1 MYKFSFS
8 LILILSI
15 TSFNVNS
22 QNTVLNSFGK
32 GVVNIVSK
40 DSSFS
45 TKLGLRIQSLY
56 IGEWNLNDTTGFDA
70 GNSKFL
76 IRRARIK
83 LDGFAFTPK
92 LKYKIELGLSGRD
105 LGKPDERTGYAPR
118 MIFDAVLKWNFYK
131 NFTLWAG
138 QTKLPG
144 NRERVVSSANLQ
156 LVDRSLL
163 NSEFNIDRDI
173 GFQLHHFFKIGK
185 QFLVREVF
193 AFSQGEGRNLIQDNL
208 GGYEYTGRIELLPFG
223 EFSKKG
229 DYIGGDLSREE
240 KPKLSIA
247 AVYDYNDRAVK
258 TRSNQGSYMTYDY
271 DKDDKTDDY
280 FYTNITTI
288 FADLMFKY
296 KGFSLM
302 SEYAFRDA
310 SKVVETRENIDL
322 STTTRT
328 VSAGSGFNIQLGY
341 LFKNNW
347 EIASRFTQIVPNKK
361 GAGQYEQ
368 YTFGVSKYIVGHKL
382 KVQADVSYLK
392 TNLSPDSKL
401 MTRLQIEM
409 HL

>member
-1 MYKFSFS
+1 MYKFGFIF
-8 LILILSI
+8 ILLF
-15 TSFNVNS
+15 TSTKVTA
-22 QNTVLNSFGK
+22 QNKVLNSFGK
-32 GVVNIVSK
+32 GVVNVVSK

-45 TKLGLRIQSLY
+45 TKLGFRIQSLY
-56 IGEWNLNDTTGFDA
+56 TGEWNINDTSGFDA
-70 GNSKFL
+70 GKSSFL

-92 LKYKIELGLSGRD
+92 LQYKIELGLSGRD
-105 LGKPDERTGYAPR
+105 MGKPDERTGFAPR
-118 MIFDAVLKWNFYK
+118 IIFDAVLKWNFHK

-144 NRERVVSSANLQ
+144 NRERVISSANMQ

-163 NSEFNIDRDI
+163 NAEFNIDRDI

-185 QFLVREVF
+185 QFLVKEVF

-208 GGYEYTGRIELLPFG
+208 GGFEYTGRIELLPFG

-229 DYIGGDLSREE
+229 DYIGGDLSRED

-258 TRSNQGSYMTYDY
+258 TRSNQGSYMTFDY
-271 DKDDKTDDY
+271 DKDDEIDDY
-280 FYTNITTI
+280 FHSNITTI

-310 SKVVETRENIDL
+310 SNVAETRENNDF
-322 STTTRT
+322 SMTTRT
-328 VSAGSGFNIQLGY
+328 VSTGSGFNIQAGY

-347 EIASRFTQIVPNKK
+347 EIATRYTQIVPDKK
-361 GAGQYEQ
+361 GANQYEQ
-368 YTFGVSKYIVGHKL
+368 YTLGVSKYIVGHKL

-392 TNLSPDSKL
+392 TNHSPDSKL